1 LLDASQF
8 QSGRLTFNYEITDLR
23 DVARE
28 VLESCCEQLRVKSS
42 KTTIE
47 LDQPALV
54 LCDRFRMEQVMMN
67 LLSNAMKYGAGREIQ
82 IRVEASG
89 GTARLVVR
97 DDGMGI
103 PKEEQGRIFGRF
115 ERAVSA
121 NNISGLGLGLYIVQ
135 SIVEAHGGRIRV
147 ESLLNAGSTFTV
159 ELPLADAEVGTG
171 NEASL

>member
-82 IRVEASG
+82 IRVEAH
-89 GTARLVVR
+89 R
-97 DDGMGI
+97 
-103 PKEEQGRIFGRF
+103 
-115 ERAVSA
+115 
-121 NNISGLGLGLYIVQ
+121 
-135 SIVEAHGGRIRV
+135 GRIRV